1 MSILPF
7 RARRGVAVMS
17 EEQAKKHSGSG
28 WERVNS
34 RTRSL
39 NESDRLKP
47 LEVQS
52 NSGGN
57 QEPSLAVPEALE
69 IRAPLVNGPGGLIM
83 RLRKNQIDRKA
94 ALDALQSHYNAQ
106 LDLLGYQLR
115 SAVTVSKARADRIAE
130 EFLSKLDSEHIE
142 VLKELGLRN
151 AEVRAAAMIQARD
164 MIAKKLREVQDK
176 DWPEKL
182 VERAIDDLLELERRV
197 CSEMMREL
205 GT

>member
-1 MSILPF
+1 
-7 RARRGVAVMS
+7 MS
-17 EEQAKKHSGSG
+17 EEQAKKHSVSG

-34 RTRSL
+34 RTRGL

-52 NSGGN
+52 NSVGN

>member
-1 MSILPF
+1 
-7 RARRGVAVMS
+7 MS

>member
-1 MSILPF
+1 
-7 RARRGVAVMS
+7 MS

-164 MIAKKLREVQDK
+164 MIAKKLR
-176 DWPEKL
+176 
-182 VERAIDDLLELERRV
+182 
-197 CSEMMREL
+197 
-205 GT
+205 G